1 MASYEELPEDVEE
14 EEEEEILETD
24 GMTTLRFLRGVTMFV
39 ISLMV
44 YNLIKDGTYLSTA
57 DHMLYLHFKIYINIL
72 LLLIVLLAG
81 LRFQY

>member
-1 MASYEELPEDVEE
+1 MASYEELPEDVE

-39 ISLMV
+39 IALMV
-44 YNLIKDGTYLSTA
+44 YNLIKDGTDLSTA
-57 DHMLYLHFKIYINIL
+57 DHMLYLHFNIL

>member
-1 MASYEELPEDVEE
+1 MASYEELPEDVE

-39 ISLMV
+39 IALMV
-44 YNLIKDGTYLSTA
+44 YNLIKDGTDLSTA
-57 DHMLYLHFKIYINIL
+57 DHMLYLHCQIL

>member
-1 MASYEELPEDVEE
+1 MASYEELPEDV
-14 EEEEEILETD
+14 EEEEILETD
-24 GMTTLRFLRGVTMFV
+24 GMTTLRFLRGVTIIV

-44 YNLIKDGTYLSTA
+44 YNLIKDGTDLSTA
-57 DHMLYLHFKIYINIL
+57 DHMLYLHFTIL

>member
-1 MASYEELPEDVEE
+1 MASYEELPEDVE

-24 GMTTLRFLRGVTMFV
+24 GMTTLRFLRGVTMFI

-44 YNLIKDGTYLSTA
+44 YNLIKDGTDLSTA
-57 DHMLYLHFKIYINIL
+57 DHMLYLHFKLIINIL